1 MKKRFPKNIIGCKDS
16 TYNLYENLKID
27 NFMMFPGTESKLL
40 KGLEMGCAGCISA
53 VTNVTHSLSRK
64 VYDDFENK
72 KKQTVN
78 QKLVNVRSVFDN
90 YNLISAIHS
99 YLSLEDKKFLELL
112 PPLKTLGKKDL
123 KTLIDKLEKENFF
136 KRSAA

>member
-1 MKKRFPKNIIGCKDS
+1 MM
-16 TYNLYENLKID
+16 TLKI
-27 NFMMFPGTESKLL
+27 
-40 KGLEMGCAGCISA
+40 
-53 VTNVTHSLSRK
+53 
-64 VYDDFENK
+64 K